1 MNKILEAIKTD
12 MINLAEKAPSLIYA
26 FLILLAFII
35 LGKLVALAIE
45 KGLNRGNFS
54 KTYQSFFLK
63 IIRWVFYF
71 LGFLMALN
79 TLGFKSVAASILA
92 GGGIT
97 AVVLGF
103 AFREIG
109 ENILAGFFL
118 AFSRPFNIGDLIQ
131 SESLQGRVKGVELR
145 HTHIRTADGC
155 DIFIPSSQIFNSPL
169 FNYTKDGL
177 RRAGFTIGIDYHDD
191 VQQAVTILQNVISNV
206 EEILQ
211 DPEPAVSI
219 SGFTP
224 AYVEVQIYF
233 WINAFDQENSLSKI
247 RTSTM
252 EACRRELVKHEF
264 TFSSGVTTALE
275 MDHLN
280 VKLEK

>member
-118 AFSRPFNIGDLIQ
+118 AFSRPFNIGDLI
-131 SESLQGRVKGVELR
+131 LQGRVKGVELR